1 MTLPAGP
8 LRTVRRGAGRSL
20 RGDRF
25 GCTINIAARI
35 GDYARPGEVLVSA
48 EVVAADRD
56 PAVRY
61 DPIGP
66 SRSRAE
72 RPLTLYTAARS

>member
-1 MTLPAGP
+1 MTPPAGP

-20 RGDRF
+20 QGDRF
-25 GCTINIAARI
+25 GCTVNIAARI

-48 EVVAADRD
+48 EVVAADRT
-56 PAVRY
+56 R
-61 DPIGP
+61 GP
-66 SRSRAE
+66 LRPDRAGLAQGVE